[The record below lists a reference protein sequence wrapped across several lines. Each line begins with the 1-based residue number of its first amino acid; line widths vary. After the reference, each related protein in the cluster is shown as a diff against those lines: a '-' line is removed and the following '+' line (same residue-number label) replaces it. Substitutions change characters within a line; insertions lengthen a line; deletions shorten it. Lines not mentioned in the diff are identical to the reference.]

1 MGLGSSLRLWG
12 TIQQS
17 PVLKPI
23 RRGKHSCKHGAV
35 AWENPY
41 AERVNGTIKN
51 EYLKRWTIKDFNAL
65 VRKTNKYQI
74 LANFDHS
81 PFGNHNNPNSKY
93 QDFKDG
99 ILAWKAF
106 TEHFDK
112 MGN

>member
-65 VRKTNKYQI
+65 VRKTNKAVQHYNTNRKHRAFKMKYTPDEFYQ
-74 LANFDHS
+74 
-81 PFGNHNNPNSKY
+81 K
-93 QDFKDG
+93 Q
-99 ILAWKAF
+99 
-106 TEHFDK
+106 
-112 MGN
+112 